1 VALVKPV
8 IFQVVGYQN
17 SGKTTFI
24 LKIIHALKDQG
35 LQTATIK
42 HHGHGGKP
50 DVLPEK
56 DSSRHLTAGALVS
69 IVEGDGRLILQAEKS
84 RFSLV
89 DQLTLLEP
97 LQPDII
103 LIEGRKQEDYPKM
116 LMLRDRGDLPLLTTI
131 SNAEIIICWTDELI
145 GYLKEKQDI
154 PCFSLF
160 DPTALKYVIELL
172 KGKLNLC

>member
-1 VALVKPV
+1 MVKPV
-8 IFQVVGYQN
+8 IFQVAGYQN

-35 LQTATIK
+35 IQAATIK

-50 DVLPEK
+50 EVIPEK
-56 DSSRHLTAGALVS
+56 DSSKHLKAGALGS

-84 RFSLV
+84 RFSL
-89 DQLTLLEP
+89 DEQLRLLEM

-103 LIEGRKQEDYPKM
+103 LIEGHKQEDYPKM
-116 LMLRDRGDLPLLTTI
+116 LLVRDRDDLSLLSAIT
-131 SNAEIIICWTDELI
+131 NVKVIICWTDEVKGFLSKK
-145 GYLKEKQDI
+145 LEI

-160 DPTALKYVIELL
+160 DPTGLTWVIDFLKANHKFAE
-172 KGKLNLC
+172 

>member
-1 VALVKPV
+1 MALVKPV

-50 DVLPEK
+50 DVLTDK
-56 DSSRHLTAGALVS
+56 DSSRHLTAGAHVS

-84 RFSLV
+84 RFTLV
-89 DQLTLLEP
+89 DQLTLLEA

-103 LIEGRKQEDYPKM
+103 LIEGHKHENYPKM
-116 LMLRDRGDLPLLTTI
+116 LMLRDTEDLPLLTTI
-131 SNAEIIICWTDELI
+131 SNVKVIICWTDELNA
-145 GYLKEKQDI
+145 YLREKLDI

-160 DPTALKYVIELL
+160 DQTALQYVIGLL
-172 KGKLNLC
+172 KG